1 MLTSLLDMICRLSG
15 SDDCVLWWWVNLRP
29 VDESTYE
36 QWMSQLT
43 NSGWVNLRAVYEST
57 ASFTPS
63 ITTTNFFPFISTY
76 HHNNLAFDGVN
87 IYSVGDKMTKKGWS
101 LNALQSPACLHICC
115 TVAHLGHHDEFIA
128 DLKASGRWVIAIWL
142 WWKQNWLWWWWRWRL
157 ILQWYV
163 D

>member
-1 MLTSLLDMICRLSG
+1 M
-15 SDDCVLWWWVNLRP
+15 
-29 VDESTYE
+29 DESTYDRVYE
-36 QWMSQLT
+36 ST
-43 NSGWVNLRAVYEST
+43 YDRVYEST
-57 ASFTPS
+57 ASF
-63 ITTTNFFPFISTY
+63 TTNFFPFISTY

-142 WWKQNWLWWWWRWRL
+142 
-157 ILQWYV
+157 
-163 D
+163 